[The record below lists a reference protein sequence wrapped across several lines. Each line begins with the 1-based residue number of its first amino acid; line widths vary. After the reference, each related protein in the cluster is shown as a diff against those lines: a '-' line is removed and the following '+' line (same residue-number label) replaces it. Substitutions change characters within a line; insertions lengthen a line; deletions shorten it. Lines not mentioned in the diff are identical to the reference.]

1 MVKYSTDVIDMI
13 SKIIEDL
20 EYTQGELEDDCKLI
34 EIEHMQL
41 IDANHG
47 HVIRKVLLSISMGVN
62 GFLMVAL
69 ILYTTQMKTMCN
81 LTF

>member
-1 MVKYSTDVIDMI
+1 MVKYSADVIDMI

-41 IDANHG
+41 MDANNGHG
-47 HVIRKVLLSISMGVN
+47 IRKVLLNISMGIN
-62 GFLMVAL
+62 GFLMTAL
-69 ILYTTQMKTMCN
+69 ILYATQMRRCVI
-81 LTF
+81 

>member
-1 MVKYSTDVIDMI
+1 
-13 SKIIEDL
+13 
-20 EYTQGELEDDCKLI
+20 
-34 EIEHMQL
+34 MQL

-62 GFLMVAL
+62 GFLMAAL
-69 ILYTTQMKTMCN
+69 ILYTTQMKMMCN